1 MTGTTPKIR
10 QYKLIDTKSLAL
22 AICSLE
28 GVSKLQALF
37 LPCPFKSLT
46 GIDCPGCGFQRSLY
60 ALIEGNWAESYHL
73 YPPTVPL
80 LALALFA
87 LAKWCF
93 GFDKRDVLM
102 KIGAVAVGW
111 FVIGTYLAKIL
122 ANH

>member
-1 MTGTTPKIR
+1 M
-10 QYKLIDTKSLAL
+10 AL

-28 GVSKLQALF
+28 GVSKLQNLF

-46 GIDCPGCGFQRSLY
+46 GIDCPGCGFQRSLF
-60 ALIEGNWAESYHL
+60 ALFEGKWAESYQL

-80 LALALFA
+80 LAVLLFA
-87 LAKWCF
+87 IAKWRF
-93 GFDKRDVLM
+93 GFDKRDTLM

-111 FVIGTYLAKIL
+111 FVIGAYLVKIL